1 MPSNPEPDANDLPD
15 AADQQRKSNED
26 ARSKYRIRSF
36 SMRGHNRMAREFD
49 EILAEHGP
57 TYLIDLA
64 AGAATATI
72 AEDAVVDLR
81 AEFGRDAPLVVE
93 IGPGNGEQ
101 LTHAA
106 QQHPGWNFLAF
117 EAWHPGAARCV
128 GNFARAGVENVRVIE
143 ADAAQ
148 ALPIVFGLEIA
159 RGNEDVRGGDGV
171 GVDGTGRT
179 TGRRDPAHP
188 NAANPFA
195 REVWTFFPDPWRKA
209 RHHKRRLV
217 NELFAAT
224 IAGVLEPGGV
234 WRLATDWENYAWQ
247 MRDVV
252 EASAFF
258 TNPHLGE
265 RPDAED
271 REPERGGFAPRFEG
285 RLLTHFEE
293 RGQLAGRPPHDI
305 VGERKPE

>member
-1 MPSNPEPDANDLPD
+1 MPEQPDATESTPETAEN
-15 AADQQRKSNED
+15 AGTGKSS
-26 ARSKYRIRSF
+26 ASSRAKFRVRSF
-36 SMRGHNRMAREFD
+36 SMRGHNRMSRDFD
-49 EILAEHGP
+49 EVLEQHGP
-57 TYLIDLA
+57 RYLIDFP
-64 AGAATATI
+64 AGPTIATI
-72 AEDAVVDLR
+72 AADARINLD
-81 AEFGRDAPLVVE
+81 AEFGREAPLVVE

-106 QQHPGWNFLAF
+106 LQHPDWNFLAF

-148 ALPIVFGLEIA
+148 ALPIVFGLEVA
-159 RGNEDVRGGDGV
+159 QVDEDVQGGYGV

-179 TGRRDPAHP
+179 TGHRDPAHP
-188 NAANPFA
+188 NSANPLA
-195 REVWTFFPDPWRKA
+195 HEVWTFFPDPWRKA

-224 IAGVLEPGGV
+224 IAGVLAPGGT

-247 MRDVV
+247 MRDVI
-252 EASAFF
+252 EASGFF
-258 TNPHLGE
+258 TNPHAGE
-265 RPDAED
+265 RPDPAD
-271 REPERGGFAPRFEG
+271 REPERGGFAPRYEG

-293 RGQLAGRPPHDI
+293 RGELAGRPPHDI
-305 VGERKPE
+305 VGVRV